1 MAAARAL
8 RQGIELEDGLMRPS
22 EVSARS
28 VGGRRWELELTIAEG
43 RTREVRRACE
53 MLDLQVERLVR
64 IGFGPIML
72 GDLPPGGVRP
82 LTSLERQ
89 RLQEAGGARTPM
101 RERGLATGRRR
112 AEGEGIVREQREDE
126 TP

>member
-8 RQGIELEDGLMRPS
+8 RHGIELEDGLMRPS

-28 VGGRRWELELTIAEG
+28 VGNRRWELELTIAEG

-53 MLDLQVERLVR
+53 MLGLQVERLVR
-64 IGFGPIML
+64 IGFGPITL

-89 RLQEAGGARTPM
+89 RLQEAGGLGTGIRGKPAARGDDSEET
-101 RERGLATGRRR
+101 
-112 AEGEGIVREQREDE
+112 EGEA
-126 TP
+126 P